1 VTVYTEVR
9 GAGPDLI
16 LLHGWGLSGA
26 AWTGVV
32 EQLEKS
38 FRLTLVDLPGHGRSP
53 WVDAQDYSIEYVT
66 AQVLDVMPANAACLG
81 WSLGGLIALH
91 AALAQPQRI
100 NRLLLLSCNAQFL
113 RSTAWPHALE
123 SEILAQFASGLEQ
136 DYKATLNRFLAIQ
149 ALGGEDAKQ
158 TVRVLQQNMQ
168 VHGVPSL
175 AALRGG
181 LGLLRD
187 ISFVESLAEITI
199 PTLLM
204 FGRLDTLVPARVA
217 EDMCA
222 RLSQAEVHI
231 FQHASHAPFISHAD
245 EFINVV
251 QEFMQ

>member
-1 VTVYTEVR
+1 MTVYTEVR

-38 FRLTLVDLPGHGRSP
+38 FRLTLVDLPGHGRSS
-53 WVDAQDYSIEYVT
+53 WVDGQDYSIEYVT

-81 WSLGGLIALH
+81 WSMGGLIALH

-113 RSTAWPHALE
+113 RSATWAHALD
-123 SEILAQFASGLEQ
+123 SKILAQFASGLEQ

-204 FGRLDTLVPARVA
+204 FGRLDILVPARVA
-217 EDMCA
+217 EDMAA

-251 QEFMQ
+251 KEFMQ